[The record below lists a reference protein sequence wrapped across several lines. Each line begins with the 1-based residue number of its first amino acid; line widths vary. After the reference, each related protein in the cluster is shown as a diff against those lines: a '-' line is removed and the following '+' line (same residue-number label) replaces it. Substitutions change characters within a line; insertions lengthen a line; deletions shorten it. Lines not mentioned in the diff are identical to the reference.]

1 MLKLQKN
8 HISQWCDTFAQAS
21 TSCSSVILRATLRGH
36 PAINSLPSFHLPV
49 RLRLLSLFKS
59 GWEVW
64 VLAQVRA
71 SSKRVYKVIN
81 ACLIIVNTWNG
92 SCQTLSGFHIT
103 FDSWMIGTT
112 ELILSPI
119 RKLYVVNV
127 LIVSLLD
134 NGFCVA
140 SKGSNASKR
149 HTKDLRLLWIII
161 VQDGVQQT
169 VVTRGELVK
178 AWSWFSREILINLT
192 SVSKIDS
199 NKSTNNNKYQ

>member
-1 MLKLQKN
+1 ML
-8 HISQWCDTFAQAS
+8 
-21 TSCSSVILRATLRGH
+21 SS
-36 PAINSLPSFHLPV
+36 
-49 RLRLLSLFKS
+49 
-59 GWEVW
+59 
-64 VLAQVRA
+64 
-71 SSKRVYKVIN
+71 
-81 ACLIIVNTWNG
+81 
-92 SCQTLSGFHIT
+92 FHIT

-119 RKLYVVNV
+119 RQLYIVNV

-169 VVTRGELVK
+169 VVTR
-178 AWSWFSREILINLT
+178 
-192 SVSKIDS
+192 
-199 NKSTNNNKYQ
+199 